1 MSVTEAHLNAK
12 LEAAEART
20 DTKFTELMSE
30 IRLMS
35 ANIMRMDKRFEE
47 IDARF
52 EKIDARF
59 EKIDARFDKVD
70 ARFEKVEDAIDMLK
84 EQIHDVRS
92 VTISMKWNILG
103 AGLALAGLIIGI
115 FAYGIQILDIAQ
127 ALFTAGLNAK

>member
-20 DTKFTELMSE
+20 DTKFTEIMSE
-30 IRLMS
+30 IRFMS

-59 EKIDARFDKVD
+59 EKIDARF
-70 ARFEKVEDAIDMLK
+70 EKVAEAIDTLK
-84 EQIHDVRS
+84 DQIHEVRS

>member
-52 EKIDARF
+52 EK
-59 EKIDARFDKVD
+59 
-70 ARFEKVEDAIDMLK
+70 VESAIDMLK